1 MPGATPTRDGE
12 TVTVRRSTA
21 VAGAD
26 VVTMGIATRE
36 HLMDVAEEL
45 MAERGVDAVELNDIR
60 IAAGQRN
67 RSVVN
72 YHFGD
77 RAGLVRAIRQ
87 RHGERIDDERN
98 RILDDLEANGAVT
111 VRALVKAYVQP
122 LGRCLH
128 TSSGRNYV
136 IILRD
141 TTFRMGAS
149 AVLPSG
155 AAHLSSMVRVRDHL
169 NVLLPG
175 GRAARQILF
184 QQAALTGGV
193 LVADIA
199 VDINSGTVSPRQGTA
214 RLTGVV
220 DFVARALEESGFAAA
235 CGPLPPTSPLTI
247 FRAQDWLHL
256 ET

>member
-1 MPGATPTRDGE
+1 
-12 TVTVRRSTA
+12 
-21 VAGAD
+21 
-26 VVTMGIATRE
+26 MGIATRE

-98 RILDDLEANGAVT
+98 CILDELEANGAVT

-122 LGRCLH
+122 LGRCLR
-128 TSSGRNYV
+128 TLSGRNHV

-141 TTFRMGAS
+141 TNLRTSR
-149 AVLPSG
+149 VCPIC
-155 AAHLSSMVRVRDHL
+155 LSSRE
-169 NVLLPG
+169 N
-175 GRAARQILF
+175 RAPCTPSRK
-184 QQAALTGGV
+184 TSC
-193 LVADIA
+193 DIK
-199 VDINSGTVSPRQGTA
+199 I
-214 RLTGVV
+214 
-220 DFVARALEESGFAAA
+220 
-235 CGPLPPTSPLTI
+235 
-247 FRAQDWLHL
+247 
-256 ET
+256 